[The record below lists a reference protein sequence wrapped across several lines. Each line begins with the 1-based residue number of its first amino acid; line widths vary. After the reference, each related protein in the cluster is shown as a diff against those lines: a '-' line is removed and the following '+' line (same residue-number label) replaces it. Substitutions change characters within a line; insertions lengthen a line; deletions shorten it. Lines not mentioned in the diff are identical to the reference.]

1 MDYNEI
7 HFSEL
12 PGPFL
17 KIESK
22 NELWSRILNKGLTIH
37 LPDGFRLFVRWMQ
50 YQDIPYVCEI
60 EKQIF
65 PSPWQA
71 ESFLYELGNRN
82 YNISFVGLIGKKI
95 VTYSTSY
102 VVYDEFHIS
111 NIAVVPDSRRI
122 KIGETMLTI
131 ALKIAMKKKCQ
142 IAHLEVRKSNV
153 PAIALY
159 QKHGFQAVGVRK
171 NYYQNENE
179 DALLMTKQLSGE
191 NIHGVV

>member
-1 MDYNEI
+1 MGYKEKI
-7 HFSEL
+7 LSEL
-12 PGPFL
+12 DDPL
-17 KIESK
+17 IKIESQ
-22 NELWSRILNKGLTIH
+22 NGWRSRILDNGLTIQ
-37 LPDGFRLFVRWMQ
+37 LPDGTRLFVRWMN
-50 YQDIPYVCEI
+50 YYDVPVVCEI

-95 VTYSTSY
+95 ITYSTSY

-131 ALKIAMKKKCQ
+131 ALKIAMEKKCQ
-142 IAHLEVRKSNV
+142 IAHLEVRNSNV

-159 QKHGFQAVGVRK
+159 QKYGFQAVGVRK